1 MKLTPVKSLPQG
13 RGGNQVALFDRVFP
27 TPVRRKLALTP
38 GQAFRV
44 DDVLFTFSQV
54 STLTSKARREG
65 YTIMSRA
72 IHNPA
77 QNDWELFDNAT
88 PKNQAD
94 RRVVFITFTPAM
106 LNKKK
111 GKQND

>member
-1 MKLTPVKSLPQG
+1 MRLTPVNEIPKGCTISE
-13 RGGNQVALFDRVFP
+13 NSMFARVFP
-27 TPVRRKLALTP
+27 REARRKLALTP

-54 STLTSKARREG
+54 STLVSKARREG

-88 PKNQAD
+88 PKDQTD

-111 GKQND
+111 EANK

>member
-1 MKLTPVKSLPQG
+1 MRLTPVNEIPKGCTISE
-13 RGGNQVALFDRVFP
+13 NSMFARVFP
-27 TPVRRKLALTP
+27 REARRKLALTP

-65 YTIMSRA
+65 YKIVSRPTHA
-72 IHNPA
+72 DDQDGWA
-77 QNDWELFDNAT
+77 MFENAK
-88 PKNQAD
+88 PKDQAD
-94 RRVVFITFTPAM
+94 RRVVFITFTPAT

-111 GKQND
+111 EANK